1 MPVPTRVQSG
11 YRVAVYTPSLV
22 LGQFPAL
29 YSLLSSC
36 FKMTSGRA
44 KWSNYEL
51 SHISGTQGVNAAPV
65 SAGTK
70 VLVPEHQVWAVPY
83 FHMKG
88 FAL

>member
-1 MPVPTRVQSG
+1 
-11 YRVAVYTPSLV
+11 
-22 LGQFPAL
+22 
-29 YSLLSSC
+29 
-36 FKMTSGRA
+36 MTCGRA
-44 KWSNYEL
+44 NWSNYKL

-83 FHMKG
+83 FNMKG

>member
-1 MPVPTRVQSG
+1 MASDRT
-11 YRVAVYTPSLV
+11 
-22 LGQFPAL
+22 
-29 YSLLSSC
+29 
-36 FKMTSGRA
+36 
-44 KWSNYEL
+44 KWSTYVD

-65 SAGTK
+65 SASTK